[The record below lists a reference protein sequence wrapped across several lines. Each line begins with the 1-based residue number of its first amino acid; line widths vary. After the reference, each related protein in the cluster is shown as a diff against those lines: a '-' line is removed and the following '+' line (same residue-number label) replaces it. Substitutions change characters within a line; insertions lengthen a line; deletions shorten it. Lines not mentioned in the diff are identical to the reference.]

1 MATNEFKP
9 FSIAGGANIISQAEY
24 EALAALSTGF
34 SSGVAKASEIN
45 KVLRQASFIAAALA
59 QYTANK
65 SGLDVLD
72 NGDLNGF
79 IVKMT
84 SAFGKDFQAL
94 DATLT
99 ALAGLATGADKLPFF
114 TGADTASQTDLTP
127 VGRDIIG
134 KSTIS
139 DILVYLG
146 LSNVANKNQVYLSNN
161 NLSELA
167 QAGVAAQAAARLN
180 LGGVPTK
187 GEVYLSNNNLSELAA
202 AGSSA
207 QAAARNN
214 LGLGN
219 AALKSEVYLS
229 NNNLSELAAA
239 GSAAQAAARGNL
251 GLGSASTRNIGTGA
265 SQVPDMGAFSSSL
278 GSGGALNATGYI
290 RLPGGY
296 IRQWGTSVA
305 DANGDVSIIFPVAF
319 SVKPDSVYFGY
330 RQSSV
335 PTAVQSIV
343 INDASSDNTR
353 IVCRAYKIDGSGT
366 ITGSTNAFYW
376 TAEGKV

>member
-1 MATNEFKP
+1 MAINNFKP
-9 FSIAGGANIISQAEY
+9 FALDPNANVTSQADWESLP
-24 EALAALSTGF
+24 ALLSGF
-34 SSGVAKASEIN
+34 TAGKASSAQVN
-45 KVLRQASFIAAALA
+45 KAIRQASFIAAALA

-72 NGDLNGF
+72 DGDLNGF
-79 IVKMT
+79 ISKMGT
-84 SAFGKDFQAL
+84 AFGKDFQAL

-99 ALAGLATGADKLPFF
+99 ALARLATGANKLPYF
-114 TGADTASQTDLTP
+114 TGTDTAALTNLTS

-134 KSTIS
+134 KGTVA

-167 QAGVAAQAAARLN
+167 LAGVAAQEAARLN

-229 NNNLSELAAA
+229 NNNLYELAAA

-278 GSGGALNATGYI
+278 GSAGALNATGYI

-305 DANGDVSIIFPVAF
+305 DANGDVRIIFPVAF

-330 RQSSV
+330 RQLSA
-335 PTAVQSIV
+335 PTAVQSII

>member
-1 MATNEFKP
+1 MAINNFKP
-9 FSIAGGANIISQAEY
+9 FALDPNANVTSQADW
-24 EALAALSTGF
+24 EALPALLSGF
-34 SSGVAKASEIN
+34 TAGKASSAQVN
-45 KVLRQASFIAAALA
+45 KAIRQASFIAAALA

-72 NGDLNGF
+72 DGDLNGF
-79 IVKMT
+79 ISKMGT
-84 SAFGKDFQAL
+84 AFGKDFQAL
-94 DATLT
+94 DATLS
-99 ALAGLATGADKLPFF
+99 ALAGLATGANKLPYF
-114 TGADTASQTDLTP
+114 TGNDTAAQTNLTS

-134 KSTIS
+134 KNTIA
-139 DILVYLG
+139 DILTYLG

-167 QAGVAAQAAARLN
+167 LAGTTAQAAARLN
-180 LGGVPTK
+180 LGNVPTK

-319 SVKPDSVYFGY
+319 AVKPDSVYFGY
-330 RQSSV
+330 RQASV
-335 PTAVQSIV
+335 PTAVQSII
-343 INDASSDNTR
+343 INDAVSDNTR
-353 IVCRAYKIDGSGT
+353 IACRAYKIDGSGT

>member
-34 SSGVAKASEIN
+34 SSGVAKANEIN

-79 IVKMT
+79 ITKMT
-84 SAFGKDFQAL
+84 TAFGKDFQAL

-99 ALAGLATGADKLPFF
+99 AIAGLATGADKLPFF
-114 TGADTASQTDLTP
+114 TGADTASQTDLTS

-134 KSTIS
+134 KSTVA

-278 GSGGALNATGYI
+278 GSAGALNATGYI

-335 PTAVQSIV
+335 PTAVQSII

>member
-34 SSGVAKASEIN
+34 SSGVAKANEIN
-45 KVLRQASFIAAALA
+45 KVLRQASFIASALA

-79 IVKMT
+79 ITKMT
-84 SAFGKDFQAL
+84 TAFGKDFQTL

-99 ALAGLATGADKLPFF
+99 ALAGLATGANKLPYF
-114 TGADTASQTDLTP
+114 TGTDTAAQTDLTQI
-127 VGRDIIG
+127 GRDVIG
-134 KSTIS
+134 QTTVANL
-139 DILVYLG
+139 LVYLG
-146 LSNVANKNQVYLSNN
+146 LGNVANKSEVYLSNN